1 MENQG
6 LLVRL
11 LISGVMKDNNR
22 QDFGGKKIIG
32 IKYKSFLTL
41 LSSKN
46 ENHENILACT
56 DIISFT
62 RRPRDL

>member
-1 MENQG
+1 MENQD
-6 LLVRL
+6 LLARL
-11 LISGVMKDNNR
+11 LIWGVMKDNNR

-46 ENHENILACT
+46 ENHENILACA
-56 DIISFT
+56 DIISLI
-62 RRPRDL
+62 RRSRNL

>member
-1 MENQG
+1 MVCQG
-6 LLVRL
+6 QLVLL
-11 LISGVMKDNNR
+11 LILGVMRNNNR

-32 IKYKSFLTL
+32 IKDKSFLTL

-56 DIISFT
+56 DIISFIG
-62 RRPRDL
+62 RPRDL

>member
-1 MENQG
+1 MENQD
-6 LLVRL
+6 LLVL
-11 LISGVMKDNNR
+11 LPISGVMKNNNNR

-41 LSSKN
+41 LSSKKY
-46 ENHENILACT
+46 NHENILACT

-62 RRPRDL
+62 